1 MANKDITIVK
11 VKRVDAP
18 NSTPKQKFARMPRL
32 YLELIENKEKIK
44 KASLNHEYVHQYADD
59 HSVVPSV
66 VSIESN
72 NSESTQENIDDDNKS
87 ESEINDSSDN
97 NQSDEEDAPVDVMQ
111 ISERSDEDISVVT
124 ENSDNNTGSDN
135 EIVNMNDKLNQ
146 LLVGDTDTIAS
157 RNSQKS
163 IDSKYSKKRDYLGRP
178 NTKRK
183 EPAPPPSLAQ
193 LQSNHYNY
201 NTGNND
207 TDEKEA
213 DSVKN
218 DDMKRE
224 MMFKF
229 DLLRRSYPGSNIPTF
244 TIHTDYDIMLS
255 SYEDC
260 IRRLSLDSSV
270 ESYKKYLIYGF
281 MAFEY
286 ILGRFLKLDM
296 EGFTQQQ
303 INSMSSY
310 EKLLIELGEKSY
322 TPDGSKWPIEVRL
335 LGMIMMNAAFFVVS
349 KIIIKKTGSDFMGM
363 MNNMLSG
370 NKSEKKPSTM
380 DEPDDIDFDNV

>member
-1 MANKDITIVK
+1 
-11 VKRVDAP
+11 
-18 NSTPKQKFARMPRL
+18 
-32 YLELIENKEKIK
+32 
-44 KASLNHEYVHQYADD
+44 
-59 HSVVPSV
+59 
-66 VSIESN
+66 
-72 NSESTQENIDDDNKS
+72 
-87 ESEINDSSDN
+87 
-97 NQSDEEDAPVDVMQ
+97 
-111 ISERSDEDISVVT
+111 
-124 ENSDNNTGSDN
+124 
-135 EIVNMNDKLNQ
+135 
-146 LLVGDTDTIAS
+146 
-157 RNSQKS
+157 
-163 IDSKYSKKRDYLGRP
+163 
-178 NTKRK
+178 
-183 EPAPPPSLAQ
+183 
-193 LQSNHYNY
+193 
-201 NTGNND
+201 
-207 TDEKEA
+207 
-213 DSVKN
+213 
-218 DDMKRE
+218 MKRE

-229 DLLRRSYPGSNIPTF
+229 DLLRRSYPGANIPTF

-363 MNNMLSG
+363 MNNMLSS
-370 NKSEKKPSTM
+370 NKSKKKSSTM
-380 DEPDDIDFDNV
+380 DDPDDIDFDNV